1 MTTDRLEQ
9 PPRLTGDDSS
19 DIAALSQYINEMWK
33 NLILERGVP
42 QTVDQ
47 PPAAVDPGTG
57 ILTALPVGF
66 ILGTVDPRN
75 PVDYLGYG
83 TWERFGVGKV
93 LVGVDEADTDFDT
106 VEETGG
112 AKAVTPT
119 GTNSAPT
126 FTGAALAGHAHG
138 AGTLAVAA
146 HAPTTLG
153 VTAGADFNAV
163 TAIDA
168 HVVSG
173 STDSVS
179 GGTPAGTVSAPTFT
193 GAEHSIVQPYVAVF
207 YFKRV
212 S

>member
-1 MTTDRLEQ
+1 MVDRLEP
-9 PPRLTGDDSS
+9 PPRMGGNP
-19 DIAALSQYINEMWK
+19 AADVQVLRDYIWALYQ
-33 NLILERGVP
+33 NLILEGGVP

-47 PPAAVDPGTG
+47 PDDAVDPDTG
-57 ILTALPVGF
+57 IITAFPVGF

-106 VEETGG
+106 VEDTGG
-112 AKAVTPT
+112 AKTATPA
-119 GTNSAPT
+119 GTNSVPT

-146 HAPTTLG
+146 HVPTTQG

-173 STDSVS
+173 STTSVS
-179 GGTPAGTVSAPTFT
+179 AGTPAGTVSAPAFT
-193 GAEHSIVQPYVAVF
+193 GAAHSIVQPFVAVF
-207 YFKRV
+207 YWKR
-212 S
+212 SA